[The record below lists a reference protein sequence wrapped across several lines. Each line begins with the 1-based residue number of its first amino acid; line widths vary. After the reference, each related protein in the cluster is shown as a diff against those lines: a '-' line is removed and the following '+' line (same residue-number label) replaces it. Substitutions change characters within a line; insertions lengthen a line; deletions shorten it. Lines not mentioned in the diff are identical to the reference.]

1 MKFYL
6 ENIKDVFAYLK
17 SSEDGL
23 SSSEAELRLRE
34 NGKNEFL
41 KNNKTSIFVKF
52 IKQIIDPMIIILL
65 VAAVISA
72 SVAAIKHESFADV
85 IIILAVV
92 VINAI
97 LGVYQ
102 ESKAE
107 KSIEA
112 LQKMSA
118 AKSNVI
124 RDGKKHEILSA
135 DLVVGDIVVLDAGDA
150 VPADGRIIECA
161 SLKIEESSLTG
172 ESVAIDK
179 CIDALYLKESNSD
192 IHLADRNNMAYM
204 GSTVVYGRG
213 KMIITNTGMQT
224 EMGKIAGALRDV
236 KENKTPLQ
244 LKMDQLSKILTWLV
258 IGICAVV
265 FAMQIFRSGSFEAEG
280 ILNSFMIAISL
291 AVAAIPEGLPAVV
304 TVALSVGVSKMSQRN
319 ATIRKLTAVET
330 LGCAQIICSDKTG
343 TLTQNKMTVTDF
355 YSDDEELLARSVGFC
370 NDTEIVDGTFDGE
383 PTELALYT

>member
-6 ENIKDVFAYLK
+6 ENIKDVFAHLK

-34 NGKNEFL
+34 NGKNEFQ
-41 KNNKTSIFVKF
+41 KNKKTSIFVKF

-124 RDGKKHEILSA
+124 RDGKNFDVRHFSGHCVSSCYVSFANNICEAYLRSISPTLYTSPA
-135 DLVVGDIVVLDAGDA
+135 PIVIAM
-150 VPADGRIIECA
+150 
-161 SLKIEESSLTG
+161 SSLPANF
-172 ESVAIDK
+172 SM
-179 CIDALYLKESNSD
+179 YLTIS
-192 IHLADRNNMAYM
+192 
-204 GSTVVYGRG
+204 
-213 KMIITNTGMQT
+213 
-224 EMGKIAGALRDV
+224 
-236 KENKTPLQ
+236 
-244 LKMDQLSKILTWLV
+244 SK
-258 IGICAVV
+258 
-265 FAMQIFRSGSFEAEG
+265 SF
-280 ILNSFMIAISL
+280 
-291 AVAAIPEGLPAVV
+291 
-304 TVALSVGVSKMSQRN
+304 T
-319 ATIRKLTAVET
+319 
-330 LGCAQIICSDKTG
+330 
-343 TLTQNKMTVTDF
+343 
-355 YSDDEELLARSVGFC
+355 
-370 NDTEIVDGTFDGE
+370 
-383 PTELALYT
+383 